1 MALLDLQ
8 PIDLSNGERLFP
20 NSILKVRVVSDKS
33 LPPGQTCAEA
43 EVNYRKAFKTDSIT
57 LKPAAYQEAP
67 YTLSLSCHLLPGP
80 FIKTE
85 EKSAEQVEEMVE
97 YDLDEEDQ
105 IFLEEENARR
115 KQKKM
120 KVIDFNEFEL
130 AIDRLEKE
138 TFFKNANA
146 NDDNSMDE
154 SEHLDDVCCICG
166 DGDVENVNQIIYCD
180 MCNIAVHQDCYGVPY
195 IPEGQWLCRK
205 CKLSPMESVKCELC
219 PLRDGAFKQ
228 TSDGKWAH
236 VKCAIWLNEVHF
248 GNTAFLEP
256 IEGVQNSLRRRAK
269 LRCLVCKVKGGAC
282 LQCSKGS
289 CVRSFH
295 VTCAAHANLQMI
307 VDNEPDPNS
316 PDGVSIKRFVYCHV
330 HGAVKVGDN
339 QFARNKKNAVDAIR
353 SARLRL
359 TKPSTARSASV
370 PTVDPEAKKRIVDK
384 VGHANI
390 VEDIM
395 GFWFYKRKKRCG
407 LPLIRRLQVKKK
419 IVARVASP
427 RGDAKRKGRIM
438 YERTRTLLETMKKR
452 EKLYLDTM
460 LTKRRV
466 YAALMTPFDDILVKF
481 IKSIKSLDTSNFFIE
496 KPPADLPNYD
506 KFVKKPMYFTK
517 IEKNAENGKYET
529 EGKMKEDLDLIF
541 KNSQKYNKDNN
552 GVLLYTKELKLL
564 VYKAY
569 DELVEYLKF
578 TRKWHYEL
586 FGGEAKE
593 EEVEMKEE
601 PKKEMEGQ
609 MELRDSK
616 ELERGEETNKRKRKM
631 ERPTEEDKSDTPSMK
646 RDRKTREKEKDAPKE
661 KSNNAPSPK
670 SSIRPSIFAPTTL
683 APMPHSLS
691 NSRRFSLDTPTRL
704 DSNSNLQQRRLGR
717 ITSQPSFKNY
727 RDNPLSPEMVVSCD
741 SAVDSDIEPI
751 RPDSRSLSRSSLH
764 DPYTLHHGD
773 LVNRPI
779 RSSQRCAAQL
789 KK

>member
-1 MALLDLQ
+1 MHHR
-8 PIDLSNGERLFP
+8 IFIVEGRRLTHP
-20 NSILKVRVVSDKS
+20 YN
-33 LPPGQTCAEA
+33 QTPS
-43 EVNYRKAFKTDSIT
+43 AFKTDSIT
-57 LKPAAYQEAP
+57 LKPAAYQETP
-67 YTLSLSCHLLPGP
+67 YKLSRSCHLLPGP
-80 FIKTE
+80 FIKAE
-85 EKSAEQVEEMVE
+85 EKTAEQVEEMVE

-120 KVIDFNEFEL
+120 KGIDFNEFEL

-146 NDDNSMDE
+146 NEENSMDE

-219 PLRDGAFKQ
+219 PLREGAFKQ

-307 VDNEPDPNS
+307 VDNEPDLNS

-330 HGAVKVGDN
+330 HGAIKVGDN

-359 TKPSTARSASV
+359 INPSTTRTASV

-384 VGHANI
+384 VGHASI

-452 EKLYLDTM
+452 EKLYLDTI

-466 YAALMTPFDDILVKF
+466 YSAVMTPLDDILVKF
-481 IKSIKSLDTSNFFIE
+481 IKSIKSLDTSEFFIE
-496 KPPADLPNYD
+496 KPSADLPNYD

-529 EGKMKEDLDLIF
+529 EGKMKEDIDLIF
-541 KNSQKYNKDNN
+541 KNSQKYNKDND
-552 GVLLYTKELKLL
+552 GVLEYAKGLKTL
-564 VYKAY
+564 VCKAY
-569 DELVEYLKF
+569 DELVDYLKF
-578 TRKWHYEL
+578 TRTWHDDL
-586 FGGEAKE
+586 FGGETKE
-593 EEVEMKEE
+593 EVVEVEMKEE
-601 PKKEMEGQ
+601 PKKEVEGQ

-616 ELERGEETNKRKRKM
+616 EVARGEETNKRKRKV
-631 ERPTEEDKSDTPSMK
+631 ERPTEEDKSDAPSMK
-646 RDRKTREKEKDAPKE
+646 RDRKTREKEKDAPKD
-661 KSNNAPSPK
+661 KSNNA
-670 SSIRPSIFAPTTL
+670 L
-683 APMPHSLS
+683 
-691 NSRRFSLDTPTRL
+691 
-704 DSNSNLQQRRLGR
+704 LGR

-751 RPDSRSLSRSSLH
+751 RPDSRSLSRSSVN

-773 LVNRPI
+773 LVNVNGSAGRVVMLPHGRI
-779 RSSQRCAAQL
+779 DDPQL
-789 KK
+789 RNLPSELKPTGSNILVYHFKKEPEYALYDPANVALLNLKSDKADGMREAREYEKMTLAVR